1 MITRVSRELERP
13 CRLHRDC
20 RLEPR
25 LTNSRLIR
33 SLRPRL
39 AGTKNGTERWYRQ
52 AKETKC
58 GEMGGKESEHPV
70 VVLKQEN
77 GLPDPVERRGCRVV
91 DGKLEPRRGRRASSA
106 CHREPTRSCE
116 GQRSAT

>member
-1 MITRVSRELERP
+1 MANDRTGFTGTWETL
-13 CRLHRDC
+13 RLHRDC
-20 RLEPR
+20 RLETR

-58 GEMGGKESEHPV
+58 GEMGGKESERLAVPLSQGNHPR
-70 VVLKQEN
+70 
-77 GLPDPVERRGCRVV
+77 DPGEG
-91 DGKLEPRRGRRASSA
+91 RGRRFMNRW
-106 CHREPTRSCE
+106 RET
-116 GQRSAT
+116 